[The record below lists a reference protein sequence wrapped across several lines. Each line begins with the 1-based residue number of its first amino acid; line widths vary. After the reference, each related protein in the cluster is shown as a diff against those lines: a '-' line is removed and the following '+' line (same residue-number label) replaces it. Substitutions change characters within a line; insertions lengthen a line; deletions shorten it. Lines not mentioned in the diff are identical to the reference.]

1 VADPLSVDDLFTVG
15 VSFDL
20 LGGYLLGR
28 GLLASPL
35 DIARRNTSLFGQGLN
50 APEAASQIRSNADA
64 FVGLLSLATGFLLQ
78 AGGYVALI
86 AGATVH
92 TGGARAALAVGLAV
106 MAAVAAWFV
115 LQRLHR
121 NRVLH
126 LAVEAARS
134 DPLSGRMAEYPDGNT
149 LMELGQQLGF
159 PFVEITRGVPDLDA
173 YGKRHFGVERVA
185 RRYPPEFPA
194 PPASHAPRDP
204 TL

>member
-1 VADPLSVDDLFTVG
+1 MADPLSVDDLFTLG

-50 APEAASQIRSNADA
+50 ASEAASQIRSRADA
-64 FVGLLSLATGFLLQ
+64 FVGLLSLAVGFLLQ

-92 TGGARAALAVGLAV
+92 TGATRAALAVGLALGG
-106 MAAVAAWFV
+106 ALIAWFV
-115 LQRLHR
+115 LQRVHQK
-121 NRVLH
+121 RVLH
-126 LAVEAARS
+126 LAVEVARA
-134 DPLSGRMAEYPDGNT
+134 DPLSGRFAEYPDGKT

-159 PFVEITRGVPDLDA
+159 PFVDISSGVPDLDG
-173 YGKRHFGVERVA
+173 YGKRHFGVERVGW
-185 RRYPPEFPA
+185 RYPAQFPA
-194 PPASHAPRDP
+194 PPASHAPRDSG
-204 TL
+204 L